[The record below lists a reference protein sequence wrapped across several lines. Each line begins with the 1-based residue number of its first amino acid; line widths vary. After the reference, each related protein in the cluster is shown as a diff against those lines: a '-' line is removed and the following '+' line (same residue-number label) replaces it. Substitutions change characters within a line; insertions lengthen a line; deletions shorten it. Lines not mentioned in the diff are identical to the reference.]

1 MAKKYDSLWVYVDD
15 MCSSV
20 RNYSSCQDLWQSH
33 PKGCFFAIFEKSVIS
48 INDDIQAHL
57 RTSETARQN
66 SVGTS
71 QVNLCTA
78 DTRSTKPLTA

>member
-1 MAKKYDSLWVYVDD
+1 MSLWVYIDD

-33 PKGCFFAIFEKSVIS
+33 PKGWFFEMFEKSLIS
-48 INDDIQAHL
+48 INDIQAHL
-57 RTSETARQN
+57 RTSETSQQN

-71 QVNLCTA
+71 QVNLSSA
-78 DTRSTKPLTA
+78 DT